1 MTVLELCSFV
11 KNSKYQEVII
21 ADYNSGD
28 KEIVF
33 KDSAYNA
40 ILSSYADWEVRDFI
54 PALYDSIPILY
65 IHAVE
70 RGSEK

>member
-11 KNSKYQEVII
+11 KNSKCQEVIVV
-21 ADYNSGD
+21 DYNSGD

-54 PALYDSIPILY
+54 PALYNDSPILY
-65 IHAVE
+65 IHAIE
-70 RGSEK
+70 GESEK